1 MMELSG
7 EVKNMTVP
15 HLFLGLRAGKKTGI
29 AVFEQTG
36 AVKKVYF
43 KDGYVLFASSNLDDD
58 RLGECLL
65 RVGAITQEQYDVS
78 VVLLK
83 KTDKKQGAILLELG
97 ILSSKDLVASVQL
110 QVASIILSLFSW
122 RDGSYRFDEGPP
134 PLDDII
140 PLQMSSGNLIL
151 EGVRRLD
158 WQTVRDSLPPLET
171 VLRPAT
177 DPVALFQNADL
188 SQNQKAVLSLI
199 DGKRS
204 IKEICALS
212 KAGDFYTLKVIY
224 ILLSLRMAEVGM
236 IESEEERD
244 FAREAVKQAV
254 AVEERKPERSGPAA
268 SPMKQKILKAL
279 EKLDGQDHREVL
291 GLNEDFSPQEA
302 QAAYLR
308 LAKLYHPDRHFDGD
322 MQDMKS
328 ALEKLFSRITEAY
341 NALNNRAQ
349 REHFA
354 YLSNLGR
361 AKSARKTE
369 SKEDRSASD
378 DAEKTPFAVGVEK
391 YEAGNYLVALESFR
405 KASKLD
411 PRDSGCLYYQGLVL
425 SQLPRKLYEAEECFK
440 KALKL
445 DPSKTDYAIELG
457 KLYVKRGL
465 KSNALSV
472 LREAL
477 ARDPESERIKE
488 ALMSVESEKAG

>member
-1 MMELSG
+1 MAELTG
-7 EVKNMTVP
+7 EVKNLTVP

-29 AVFEQTG
+29 AVFEQNR

-43 KDGYVLFASSNLDDD
+43 KEGYVLFASSNLDND

-65 RVGAITQEQYDVS
+65 RVGAITREQYDIS
-78 VVLLK
+78 VELLK
-83 KTDKKQGAILLELG
+83 KTEKKQGAILLELG

-158 WQTVRDSLPPLET
+158 WQIVRDSLPPLET

-177 DPVALFQNADL
+177 DPVALFQSADL
-188 SQNQKAVLSLI
+188 SENQKAVLSLI

-204 IKEICALS
+204 IKEICSLS

-254 AVEERKPERSGPAA
+254 AVEERKPERSGAA
-268 SPMKQKILKAL
+268 ASSPMKQKILKAL

-302 QAAYLR
+302 QTAYLR

-341 NALNNRAQ
+341 NVLSNKAQ

-354 YLSNLGR
+354 YLSNQGR
-361 AKSARKTE
+361 AKSARKTAA
-369 SKEDRSASD
+369 KEDLTAMNTV
-378 DAEKTPFAVGVEK
+378 EKTPFAFGVEK
-391 YEAGNYLVALESFR
+391 YEAGDYLVALESFR

-477 ARDPESERIKE
+477 AKAPGSERIKE
-488 ALMSVESEKAG
+488 AIRETEGEKG

>member
-1 MMELSG
+1 MERSG
-7 EVKNMTVP
+7 RIKNMTVP
-15 HLFLGLRAGKKTGI
+15 HLFLGLRAEKKTGI
-29 AVFEQTG
+29 AYFERAG

-43 KDGYVLFASSNLDDD
+43 QGGYVLFASSNLDDD

-65 RVGAITQEQYDVS
+65 RVGAITREQYDTS
-78 VVLLK
+78 VQHLK
-83 KTDKKQGAILLELG
+83 KSDKKQGAILVELD
-97 ILSSKDLVASVQL
+97 ILSSKNLVASVQL
-110 QVASIILSLFSW
+110 QVAHIIFSLFSW
-122 RDGSYRFDEGPP
+122 RDGLYRFEEGPP

-158 WQTVRDSLPPLET
+158 WQSVHDSLPSAET
-171 VLRPAT
+171 VLRPAA
-177 DPVALFQNADL
+177 DPAALFQGADL

-199 DGKRS
+199 DGKRG
-204 IKEICALS
+204 IKEICSLS

-224 ILLSLRMAEVGM
+224 ILLSLRMVEIGE
-236 IESEEERD
+236 IECEEERA

-254 AVEERKPERSGPAA
+254 AVEERKPEKPGAA
-268 SPMKQKILKAL
+268 ASSPMKQIILKAL

-302 QAAYLR
+302 QAAYLK

-322 MQDMKS
+322 MRDMKG

-341 NALNNRAQ
+341 NVLSNKAQ
-349 REHFA
+349 REHIA
-354 YLSNLGR
+354 YLSNQGR
-361 AKSARKTE
+361 AKSARKTAAR
-369 SKEDRSASD
+369 EDRTAMNTL
-378 DAEKTPFAVGVEK
+378 EKTPFAIGVEK
-391 YEAGNYLVALESFR
+391 YEAGDYLAALESFR

-411 PRDSGCLYYQGLVL
+411 PRHSGCLYYQGLVL
-425 SQLPRKLYEAEECFK
+425 SELPRKLYEAEECFK

-445 DPSKTDYAIELG
+445 DPSKTDYSLELG

-465 KSNALSV
+465 KSNALTV

-477 ARDPESERIKE
+477 ARDPDSEQIKE
-488 ALMSVESEKAG
+488 AIRSVGE